1 MRFLFKWFTRKR
13 KRVHLELDVGSVLEA
28 FDASA
33 GHQILDVRTEKEMD
47 RDRISDNQIEIDLFQ
62 PEFMEMV
69 NQLDRSKVYFIYC
82 RSGSRSATA
91 CKAMIDLGFDKV
103 NNIAGGIVKWR
114 SVHGPRKL

>member
-1 MRFLFKWFTRKR
+1 MKFLLKWFTQKR
-13 KRVHLELDVGSVLEA
+13 KRVHLELDVNSFLEA
-28 FDASA
+28 YDSNAD
-33 GHQILDVRTEKEMD
+33 HLILDVRTEKELE
-47 RDRISDNQIEIDLFQ
+47 RDRISDNQIEIDLFKPDFIQ
-62 PEFMEMV
+62 RV

-103 NNIAGGIVKWR
+103 NNITGGIATWR